1 MSGIGRGDPPGS
13 DARERKGNWDSIR
26 AFHGDEDV
34 VAGGGLWARGKER
47 RAPALRQGRWRRS
60 GATRGWP
67 AQAGGGLPAGPEWR
81 RRRTAAATGKAEKQA
96 GGGRRLD
103 FFVISENSRDL
114 TVKLK

>member
-1 MSGIGRGDPPGS
+1 MCTKERAAGILSELATATKMWRPTVVSG
-13 DARERKGNWDSIR
+13 
-26 AFHGDEDV
+26 V
-34 VAGGGLWARGKER
+34 RGKER
-47 RAPALRQGRWRRS
+47 RAPALRQRRWRRS

-103 FFVISENSRDL
+103 FFVISKNSKDL